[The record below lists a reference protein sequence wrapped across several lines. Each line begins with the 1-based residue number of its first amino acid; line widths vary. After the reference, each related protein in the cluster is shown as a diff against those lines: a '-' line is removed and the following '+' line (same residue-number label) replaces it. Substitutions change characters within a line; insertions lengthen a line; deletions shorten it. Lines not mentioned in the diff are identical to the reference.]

1 MELQFTRYLY
11 EKEEVK
17 MALLVAILNKK
28 EEAIFWTY
36 ELYYSGFIEELIEL
50 LWKIYYDFYATLNP
64 SFEKYLI
71 NKFNCKIKN
80 DEKIICSI
88 VNNFMIRPHTMD
100 VFMLRNI
107 IHKIDIDKGYILDYT
122 SSGNMKCLKNEL
134 IDLLENED
142 YIMLASLII
151 QDIQDKHL
159 LDTYTIV
166 DEYFVGKQVKNIDL
180 KNSNQTFKKIMR
192 RNTPMNARIILLSRI
207 IHYYSAIKNKTM
219 GKNLYVHIDHEEVV
233 MYETIVTEK
242 MCQAYKILPVATIY
256 YIDNEDYLSLFHLR
270 REKCN
275 ITDAYKNNWLFYA
288 SFSPVWKDRIQK
300 YNGIIDIIKKEI
312 IFNSDNDLENF
323 YENFG
328 LEPDEQKIEVQNKTI
343 QIIQKKRSWLEF
355 YKEHN
360 KNGIVDIEE
369 EYIRD
374 IEKLNY

>member
-36 ELYYSGFIEELIEL
+36 ELYYSGFIEELIEF

-71 NKFNCKIKN
+71 NKFNCKLKN

-107 IHKIDIDKGYILDYT
+107 IHKIDIDKGYILEYT
-122 SSGNMKCLKNEL
+122 LSGNLTCLKKEL

-142 YIMLASLII
+142 YIMLASFII

-159 LDTYTIV
+159 LNTCAVI
-166 DEYFVGKQVKNIDL
+166 DEYFVGKRVKNIDL
-180 KNSNQTFKKIMR
+180 KNSIQHFKKIMR
-192 RNTPMNARIILLSRI
+192 RNTLLNARVILLSRI
-207 IHYYSAIKNKTM
+207 IHYYSAVKNRSM
-219 GKNLYVHIDHEEVV
+219 GKNLYVHIDDEEVV
-233 MYETIVTEK
+233 MYETIISEK
-242 MCQAYKILPVATIY
+242 LCPAYKILPVATIY
-256 YIDNEDYLSLFHLR
+256 YIDNGDYLSLFHLSR
-270 REKCN
+270 DNCN
-275 ITDAYKNNWLFYA
+275 IVDAYKNNWLFYA

-300 YNGIIDIIKKEI
+300 YNGMIDIPKKEI
-312 IFNSDNDLENF
+312 IFNSDNDLEDF

-328 LEPDEQKIEVQNKTI
+328 LEPDEQKTEVQNKTI

-374 IEKLNY
+374 IEKIKY